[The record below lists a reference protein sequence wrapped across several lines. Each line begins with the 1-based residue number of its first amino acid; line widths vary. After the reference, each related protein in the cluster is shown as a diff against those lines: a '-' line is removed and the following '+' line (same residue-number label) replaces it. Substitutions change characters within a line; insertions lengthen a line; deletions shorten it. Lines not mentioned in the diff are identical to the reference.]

1 MMDPFRLQRFV
12 DAQQYDY
19 TTALLELQMGQK
31 RSHWMWYIFPQ
42 LKGLGRSSTAEYYG
56 ISSMEEAEAYLS
68 HPVLGPR
75 LIEAAEAVAQHGDK
89 SAEAIMGYIDA
100 MKLRSCMTLFN
111 AAAPDIP
118 IFQEVL
124 ELFYQGKPDD
134 QTLHILGEL

>member
-1 MMDPFRLQRFV
+1 
-12 DAQQYDY
+12 
-19 TTALLELQMGQK
+19 
-31 RSHWMWYIFPQ
+31 
-42 LKGLGRSSTAEYYG
+42 
-56 ISSMEEAEAYLS
+56 MEEAEAYLS

-89 SAEAIMGYIDA
+89 SAEAIMGYTDA